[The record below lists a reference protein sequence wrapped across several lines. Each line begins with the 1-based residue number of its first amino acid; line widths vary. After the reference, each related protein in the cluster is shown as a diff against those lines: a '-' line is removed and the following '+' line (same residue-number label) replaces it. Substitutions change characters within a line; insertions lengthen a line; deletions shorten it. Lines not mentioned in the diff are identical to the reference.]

1 MPWLQVY
8 RAPGKASCQK
18 GTAKHSR
25 VEPSTAQA
33 QPRRSQAQARNSP
46 GIIMHSRAWAR
57 AIWRRFCIVKRDDL
71 LAQVDFV
78 LASVSFRITQR
89 FRDDFV
95 LENVTNRSPRS
106 PESILF
112 NFVLVFA
119 VFRNTQRFLQ
129 FRNDFVLENVTNRS
143 PRSPE
148 SILFHFALVF
158 VAFRNTQRFLQ
169 FQNDFVLGNV
179 TNRST
184 ESIWY

>member
-57 AIWRRFCIVKRDDL
+57 AIWRRFCIVKRDEL

-112 NFVLVFA
+112 HFAFVFVS
-119 VFRNTQRFLQ
+119 FRNTQG
-129 FRNDFVLENVTNRS
+129 
-143 PRSPE
+143 
-148 SILFHFALVF
+148 
-158 VAFRNTQRFLQ
+158 FLQ
-169 FQNDFVLGNV
+169 FQNEFVMENE

-184 ESIWY
+184 GSIWYCPVAGRRL

>member
-57 AIWRRFCIVKRDDL
+57 AIWRRFCIVKRDEL
-71 LAQVDFV
+71 LAQVNFE

-89 FRDDFV
+89 FRH
-95 LENVTNRSPRS
+95 
-106 PESILF
+106 
-112 NFVLVFA
+112 
-119 VFRNTQRFLQ
+119 
-129 FRNDFVLENVTNRS
+129 DFVLENVTNRS

-148 SILFHFALVF
+148 SILFHFAFVF
-158 VAFRNTQRFLQ
+158 VSFRNTQGFLQ
-169 FQNDFVLGNV
+169 FQNEFVMENE

-184 ESIWY
+184 GSIWYCPVAGRRL